1 MLLILFQKYDIM
13 ELNIEKERNVM
24 SMTTLAYNCPNC
36 GAELY
41 FNADKQKM
49 CCEFCLSE
57 YTDAEIKAA
66 QGDVT
71 AKEKAHNDEEFCA
84 HMDEYVCPNCGAEV
98 IADENTAASICTYC
112 HSPVVLKGKL
122 SGQFM
127 PDKIVPF
134 AYGKDE
140 AINKFRAFIK
150 KRWFLPRNF
159 AKKEQLEKISG
170 IYYPFWVTDADT
182 YSEMAADCTKVRT
195 WVSGD
200 TRYRETSYYKA
211 VREGEIH
218 FEDIVTSAIS
228 DADKQMLEGILPFPS
243 DALQPFSMTQ
253 LSGFT
258 AKKRDIERS
267 ALSNE
272 VREKMNVYA
281 QTLLFRTVNGYTT
294 RVPRYTKVS
303 IHKSHWEYALMPIWL
318 LTYKTRKRT
327 YTYAMNGHTGKIYG
341 ELPISI
347 KKLLLACSAVFAA
360 VSPLIALMG
369 GMFL

>member
-1 MLLILFQKYDIM
+1 
-13 ELNIEKERNVM
+13 M

-57 YTDAEIKAA
+57 YTDEEIKSSDSAK
-66 QGDVT
+66 T
-71 AKEKAHNDEEFCA
+71 AENKANEAKDFCE

-112 HSPVVLKGKL
+112 HSPIVLKGKL
-122 SGQFM
+122 GGQLM

-134 AYGKDE
+134 AYGKEE

-150 KRWFLPRNF
+150 KKWFLPKNF

-170 IYYPFWVTDADT
+170 VYYPFWVTDADT
-182 YSEMAADCTKVRT
+182 YSEMSADCTDVRT

-200 TRYRETSYYKA
+200 TRYRETSYYK
-211 VREGEIH
+211 VMRGGDIH

-228 DADKQMLEGILPFPS
+228 DADKLMLEGILPFPS

-258 AKKRDIERS
+258 AKKRNIEINAVS
-267 ALSNE
+267 DE
-272 VREKMNVYA
+272 VKNRMNVYA
-281 QTLLFRTVNGYTT
+281 RTLLLRTVNGYDTAI
-294 RVPRYTKVS
+294 PNYTNVN
-303 IHKSHWEYALMPIWL
+303 IHRCHWEYALMPIWL
-318 LTYKTRKRT
+318 LTYKTRKRN
-327 YTYAMNGHTGKIYG
+327 YLYAMNGHTGKIYG

-347 KKLLLACSAVFAA
+347 KKLLFACGSVFVGMASIVA
-360 VSPLIALMG
+360 LIG
-369 GMFL
+369 GILL